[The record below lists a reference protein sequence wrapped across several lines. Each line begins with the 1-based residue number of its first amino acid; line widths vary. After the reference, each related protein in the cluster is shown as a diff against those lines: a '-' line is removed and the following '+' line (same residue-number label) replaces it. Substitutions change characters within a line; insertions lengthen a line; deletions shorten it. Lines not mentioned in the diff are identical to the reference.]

1 VLPDASDLPP
11 LVGATH
17 RPGSPMPVTSVNR
30 GLRPGAPGG
39 GIYPPLAVP
48 AEPPSEPADPGL
60 DGRFEKR
67 LWWAITTLLV
77 LALLLTAMSFRAGPA
92 WAEMPTDQ
100 VRLSVDDGQVKA
112 LIDGEKVSLSSGAT
126 RYLRTSDQVVVAGD
140 ALAWLT
146 FKGGA
151 VARLCSGARVEIG
164 AVDTGAGRHQTP
176 SGTVKVDAG
185 RLVAN
190 TSSISGAYEPLKLT
204 VIRTK
209 GAVVSSGNASF
220 VVEPQTATAASGNV
234 TEGGSAVPRTNAV
247 GCGDVVPE
255 SSPAQDGVEAPFPD
269 DSGVPSADVTVEPSL
284 PPSPS
289 ATVDAPSVTREPTAP
304 DNPTSTRTESTVRP
318 TRTATSKPTTDPTT
332 PQPPATTPQT
342 TPPTEEPTT
351 EPPTTEPTS
360 PDTQG
365 ARAPSN

>member
-1 VLPDASDLPP
+1 
-11 LVGATH
+11 
-17 RPGSPMPVTSVNR
+17 MPVTSVNR

-39 GIYPPLAVP
+39 GMYPPLAVP

-77 LALLLTAMSFRAGPA
+77 LALVLTAMSFRAGPA

-112 LIDGEKVSLSSGAT
+112 LIDGEQVSLSSGAT
-126 RYLRTSDQVVVAGD
+126 RYLRPSDQVVVAGN
-140 ALAWLT
+140 ALARLT

-151 VARLCSGARVEIG
+151 VARLCSGSRVEIG
-164 AVDTGAGRHQTP
+164 ALDTGAGRHQTP

-220 VVEPQTATAASGNV
+220 VVEPQTATAASGKV

-247 GCGDVVPE
+247 SCGDAVPE

-269 DSGVPSADVTVEPSL
+269 DSGVPSTDATVEPSL
-284 PPSPS
+284 PASPS
-289 ATVDAPSVTREPTAP
+289 ATVDAPSVTLEPTAP

-318 TRTATSKPTTDPTT
+318 TRTATSKPTTTPTT